1 MWDDVKDF
9 IFEKKGAAT
18 LVLENKIKEGVANF
32 ASDFL
37 AALPIVVGVSVAVY
51 ALVSMISSKL
61 AKMGVAVVFIY
72 GALVVIVS

>member
-1 MWDDVKDF
+1 MWENLNDF

-37 AALPIVVGVSVAVY
+37 AALPIIAGVSVAVY
-51 ALVSMISSKL
+51 ALLSMFSK
-61 AKMGVAVVFIY
+61 KMASLGVTGVFVY